1 MTIDPHTLKTLQYH
15 GRRMNFALAQ
25 GNQAEADRIQARV
38 DSILDTRPKP
48 VGAASDGEVI
58 YDNGSPWV
66 QAQVAVNNGPTERVL
81 TADEI
86 EAIRNPVTPER
97 WYGFLEEPD
106 DDRGESNGGGVGL
119 LDRP

>member
-1 MTIDPHTLKTLQYH
+1 MTIDPKTLSTLQYH
-15 GRRMNFALAQ
+15 GRRMNYALSQ

-38 DSILDTRPKP
+38 DDILDGRPKP
-48 VGAASDGEVI
+48 VGTAGDGEVV

-66 QAQVAVNNGPTERVL
+66 QDQIVRNPTVPEPVL
-81 TADEI
+81 T
-86 EAIRNPVTPER
+86 PSQ

-106 DDRGESNGGGVGL
+106 DDRGEPSGGGVGL